1 LRLQATCYR
10 AHHPK
15 WSFKPLSGDG
25 AAVHG
30 GRFNPEGIPALYL
43 ALSLE
48 TAIREANR
56 EFAFKIDPCVLYCY
70 DVNCAD
76 IADLRTEVGR
86 SEHAA
91 ALAELLC
98 GWGSDLLQRREPASW
113 RLARRL
119 IARGIA
125 GILVPSFAPGA
136 APHDENLVLW
146 DWSDR
151 PPHQVTVFDPSGRLP
166 RTQLSWDER

>member
-1 LRLQATCYR
+1 MRLQATCYR

-56 EFAFKIDPCVLYCY
+56 EFAFKIDPCLLCCY
-70 DVNCAD
+70 DVDCAD
-76 IADLRTEVGR
+76 IVDLRPDAGRKEHGVTLADL
-86 SEHAA
+86 S
-91 ALAELLC
+91 C
-98 GWGSDLLQRREPASW
+98 GWDTDVLERREPASW
-113 RLARRL
+113 QLARRL

-136 APHDENLVLW
+136 SGSDENLVLW
-146 DWSDR
+146 DWTER
-151 PPHQVTVFDPSGRLP
+151 PPHQVRVFDPSGRLP
-166 RTQLSWDER
+166 RNQLSWDDC